1 MEFLNWNVTGMDRIN
16 NLLGLRYLS
25 KEQIEQL
32 LDKSD
37 HFRKMIDRNDTPKQP
52 TKPSRILN
60 LFFENSTRT
69 RVSFELAAKMLGHS
83 SVNFTGEG
91 SSIAKGESLLDT
103 VKNLEAMK
111 FDIFIVRHEV
121 PGVPKLISETVQ
133 GSVINAG
140 DGAAEHPTQGLLD
153 ILTLKRS
160 FGRIEG
166 LRVCIVGDIS
176 HSRVAMSNIHGLTK
190 LGAKVSVC
198 APRPFLPSAIE
209 GLNVDV
215 YEDIDDA
222 LKDHDALNLLR
233 VQLERDAGRL
243 LPSLREFNR
252 FYGMTLERLSVN
264 PKIRILHPGPMNIN
278 VELDSRIA
286 ESKNS
291 LIFEQVTNG
300 LAVRLAVISEF
311 AERKVK

>member
-1 MEFLNWNVTGMDRIN
+1 MEKIK

-25 KEQIEQL
+25 KDQLEHL
-32 LDKSD
+32 LDRSE
-37 HFRKMIDRNDTPKQP
+37 HCRRMIDRKDISGKSP
-52 TKPSRILN
+52 KPSSILN

-69 RVSFELAAKMLGHS
+69 RVSFELAAKMLGHNT
-83 SVNFTGEG
+83 VNFTGEG
-91 SSIAKGESLLDT
+91 SSIAKGETLLDT

-121 PGVPKLISETVQ
+121 PGVPKLISETVS
-133 GSVINAG
+133 GNVINAG

-153 ILTLKRS
+153 ILTLKRA
-160 FGRIEG
+160 FGKLEG

-176 HSRVAMSNIHGLTK
+176 HSRVAMSNIHGLNK

-209 GLNVDV
+209 GLHVDV
-215 YEDIDDA
+215 YDNIDDA
-222 LKDHDALNLLR
+222 LKEHDALNLLR

-243 LPSLREFNR
+243 LPSLQEFNR
-252 FYGMTLERLSVN
+252 FYGMTWERLSLN

-300 LAVRLAVISEF
+300 LAVRLAVISEL
-311 AERKVK
+311 AGGKMK